1 MPSFSST
8 SEATAPPA
16 DGEAAPE
23 PSGLNRPIVLVGLMG
38 AGKTSVGRR
47 LAKLL
52 KAPFVDADEEIVA
65 AAGMSIADIFES
77 FGEAAFRDLER
88 RVVARLLDEPPRVIA
103 LGGGAFVDPETRAR
117 VKATARSIWLRAD
130 LDTLAKRTIRR
141 QSIRPLLMAD
151 DPRLVLGRLMEQ
163 RHPLYAE
170 ADLVV
175 DSTQESPELVAARVR
190 SLLRDEAL
198 AA

>member
-141 QSIRPLLMAD
+141 QVVRPLLMAD
-151 DPRLVLGRLMEQ
+151 DPRLVLARLMEQ